1 MRFKMEFELEYPN
14 LNIQYRKCLI
24 SFIKHSIEEY
34 DENLF
39 KEMYKN
45 NNKKVFAFAT
55 ALDKPQFE
63 GDNIKLASNKFYIT
77 FTAYKYMEALHIYN
91 SFLMQKEKKF
101 SLNNNSMVLKRITMI
116 SEKEIATTT
125 IDIKMFSPIVCRNH
139 DRQTLKDMYYA
150 FDREEFNEFIK
161 INIREQMENEN
172 LDKSLLNNFSITP
185 INAKKVIVKLYE
197 KKIET
202 SVGTF
207 RLEGDIELL
216 KYLYKAGIG
225 SKRAM
230 GFGCF
235 DII

>member
-1 MRFKMEFELEYPN
+1 
-14 LNIQYRKCLI
+14 
-24 SFIKHSIEEY
+24 
-34 DENLF
+34 
-39 KEMYKN
+39 
-45 NNKKVFAFAT
+45 
-55 ALDKPQFE
+55 
-63 GDNIKLASNKFYIT
+63 
-77 FTAYKYMEALHIYN
+77 
-91 SFLMQKEKKF
+91 
-101 SLNNNSMVLKRITMI
+101 MI
-116 SEKEIATTT
+116 SEKEISTTA
-125 IDIKMFSPIVCRNH
+125 IDIKMLSAIVCRNH
-139 DRQTLKDMYYA
+139 DRVTLKDMYYA

-172 LDKSLLNNFSITP
+172 LDKSLLDSFSITP

-202 SVGTF
+202 SIGTF
-207 RLEGDIELL
+207 RIEGDIELL